1 MEAHM
6 EIEVSTEMGR
16 SSISVMHVNGNIDS
30 ATSEK
35 FQSKAEELITAGA
48 RDILIDLTHVYF
60 VSSAG
65 VRAILATFIRLRDL
79 SPDVSD
85 EDMRK
90 GINNDT
96 YKSPHLKL
104 LNPSKEAI
112 TTLNMT
118 GLDMYIDIYT
128 DLKTAVSS
136 F

>member
-1 MEAHM
+1 M
-6 EIEVSTEMGR
+6 EIEVSTEKGLR
-16 SSISVMHVNGNIDS
+16 PISVMHVNGNIDS
-30 ATSEK
+30 ATSQK

-48 RDILIDLTHVYF
+48 RDILVDLTHVYF

-65 VRAILATFIRLRDL
+65 VRAILATFNKLRDL

-90 GINNDT
+90 GINNGT
-96 YKSPHLKL
+96 YKSLHLKL
-104 LNPSKEAI
+104 LNPSKETI
-112 TTLNMT
+112 TTFNMT